1 MIIDRAP
8 NGTVFSFATDERG
21 SARLSR
27 GQMMAI
33 SFSVA
38 AHVALFS
45 YLAYQ
50 QFTPHMDV
58 PVDLTPTIIIDQAPP
73 EQPKTPPPLPSSNIH
88 PLKVHVPVESTIQ
101 PIVELPI
108 RPIPGDEDLST
119 IPNTFNLGPPQTG
132 AVESPGDTHV
142 AVVSNP
148 DWLKKPG
155 SREFQRYYPDNAL
168 RNGVSG
174 TATIDCRVAADGSV
188 NSCRVVDETP
198 PNYTFGSAAIKL
210 SKYFQM
216 RPRLEDGRPVDGAA
230 VRIPIRFAVAG

>member
-1 MIIDRAP
+1 MVINRGPDS
-8 NGTVFSFATDERG
+8 TVVTFATDVRG

-33 SFSVA
+33 SFSVVV
-38 AHVALFS
+38 HVALFS

-50 QFTPHMDV
+50 QFAPHMDTT
-58 PVDLTPTIIIDQAPP
+58 VDVTPPIIIDQAPP
-73 EQPKTPPPLPSSNIH
+73 EQPKTPPPLPSSNTH
-88 PLKVHVPVESTIQ
+88 PLKVHVPIENAIQ

-132 AVESPGDTHV
+132 AVEAPGDTHL

-155 SREFQRYYPDNAL
+155 AREFQRYYPEEAL

-198 PNYTFGSAAIKL
+198 PDYTFGSAAIKL
-210 SKYFQM
+210 SKYFRM
-216 RPRLEDGRPVDGAA
+216 RPRLEDGRAVDGAA